1 MKLLELAGPR
11 LQTTAGTAAKTIKN
25 SQGVFQNW
33 LMSEAGSKEPS
44 SQGKGTLT
52 DDQLL
57 KDACKK
63 ISGWLKATPEN
74 QDKQKADLLQTLS
87 KLTGKHLDESAQ
99 QILQSLLQTVELKL
113 ADETDQ
119 LHMGQLLAEKIISED
134 KTALTAKNS
143 AGDAAT
149 DELKSDR
156 EQGVQ
161 ENEASAEVDKALI
174 YIQMLISQLLEGN
187 KMTDRDNQAHT
198 VYKNGD
204 EFLSA
209 LEKKGISEQLIQDL
223 KQQIFTKDE
232 SSSKLYTMSK
242 SELKSFQSLME
253 QMSLLPQKG
262 TKEWNMTES
271 QLKAFLLS
279 KSSESSQD
287 VAKRALTPDAPT
299 PGNKSTT
306 DSSVSIQPTD
316 SKSGIQ
322 MMFSGY
328 RSTGGVQTLDL
339 QLSSDLHT
347 AETKTVAD
355 QVISAWKQMKYTPF
369 GRSTGSFTIRL
380 NPEHLGFVTIK
391 LTNENGMF
399 QSKIIA
405 SSQSAKELLE
415 QHLPQLKQS
424 LPNMA
429 VQVDRF
435 TLPIQSGDQPIYGQL
450 ADEQKQQQEGQKQQ
464 RQKKQSN
471 EFGDLLDE
479 VSMVELEEEE

>member
-1 MKLLELAGPR
+1 M
-11 LQTTAGTAAKTIKN
+11 
-25 SQGVFQNW
+25 
-33 LMSEAGSKEPS
+33 
-44 SQGKGTLT
+44 
-52 DDQLL
+52 
-57 KDACKK
+57 
-63 ISGWLKATPEN
+63 
-74 QDKQKADLLQTLS
+74 
-87 KLTGKHLDESAQ
+87 
-99 QILQSLLQTVELKL
+99 
-113 ADETDQ
+113 
-119 LHMGQLLAEKIISED
+119 
-134 KTALTAKNS
+134 
-143 AGDAAT
+143 
-149 DELKSDR
+149 
-156 EQGVQ
+156 
-161 ENEASAEVDKALI
+161 
-174 YIQMLISQLLEGN
+174 
-187 KMTDRDNQAHT
+187 
-198 VYKNGD
+198 
-204 EFLSA
+204 
-209 LEKKGISEQLIQDL
+209 
-223 KQQIFTKDE
+223 
-232 SSSKLYTMSK
+232 
-242 SELKSFQSLME
+242 
-253 QMSLLPQKG
+253 LPQKG
-262 TKEWNMTES
+262 TKEWNIAES

-279 KSSESSQD
+279 KSSESSLE
-287 VAKRALTPDAPT
+287 VGKRALSPDT
-299 PGNKSTT
+299 LTSGNKSTA
-306 DSSVSIQPTD
+306 DSSVSIQPID

-339 QLSSDLHT
+339 QLSSDLH
-347 AETKTVAD
+347 AADTKTVAD

>member
-57 KDACKK
+57 KDACEK
-63 ISGWLKATPEN
+63 ISGWLKATPAN

-87 KLTGKHLDESAQ
+87 KLTGKQLDESAQ
-99 QILQSLLQTVELKL
+99 QILQSLLQAVELKL

-119 LHMGQLLAEKIISED
+119 LHMGQILAGKIISED

-161 ENEASAEVDKALI
+161 EHEASAEVDKALI

-306 DSSVSIQPTD
+306 DSSVSIQPID

-399 QSKIIA
+399 QSKIIT

>member
-1 MKLLELAGPR
+1 MKSLELAGPR
-11 LQTTAGTAAKTIKN
+11 SQTTAGTAAKTIKN

-63 ISGWLKATPEN
+63 ISGWLKATPAN

-209 LEKKGISEQLIQDL
+209 LEKRAYLNSLFRILNSRYLQK
-223 KQQIFTKDE
+223 
-232 SSSKLYTMSK
+232 MSQVQ
-242 SELKSFQSLME
+242 SF
-253 QMSLLPQKG
+253 
-262 TKEWNMTES
+262 
-271 QLKAFLLS
+271 
-279 KSSESSQD
+279 
-287 VAKRALTPDAPT
+287 
-299 PGNKSTT
+299 
-306 DSSVSIQPTD
+306 
-316 SKSGIQ
+316 
-322 MMFSGY
+322 
-328 RSTGGVQTLDL
+328 
-339 QLSSDLHT
+339 
-347 AETKTVAD
+347 
-355 QVISAWKQMKYTPF
+355 
-369 GRSTGSFTIRL
+369 IRC
-380 NPEHLGFVTIK
+380 
-391 LTNENGMF
+391 
-399 QSKIIA
+399 Q
-405 SSQSAKELLE
+405 SQS
-415 QHLPQLKQS
+415 
-424 LPNMA
+424 
-429 VQVDRF
+429 
-435 TLPIQSGDQPIYGQL
+435 
-450 ADEQKQQQEGQKQQ
+450 
-464 RQKKQSN
+464 
-471 EFGDLLDE
+471 
-479 VSMVELEEEE
+479 

>member
-57 KDACKK
+57 KDACEK

-119 LHMGQLLAEKIISED
+119 LHMGQILAGKIISED

-161 ENEASAEVDKALI
+161 ENEASEVDKALI

-187 KMTDRDNQAHT
+187 KMTDLDNQAHT
-198 VYKNGD
+198 VYKDGD

-287 VAKRALTPDAPT
+287 VTKRALTPDTPT

-306 DSSVSIQPTD
+306 DSSVSIQPID

-429 VQVDRF
+429 
-435 TLPIQSGDQPIYGQL
+435 
-450 ADEQKQQQEGQKQQ
+450 
-464 RQKKQSN
+464 
-471 EFGDLLDE
+471 
-479 VSMVELEEEE
+479 